1 MRVSFAQLSVAT
13 AKCQSEFVL
22 QFVKI
27 AELPLYV
34 G

>member
-13 AKCQSEFVL
+13 AECQSEFVL
-22 QFVKI
+22 QFLKI
-27 AELPLYV
+27 TEFPLYV